1 MWVLFAFGSA
11 IFAGITAILAKY
23 GIRDTDSNLATA
35 IRTVFVL
42 LFAWLMVFIV
52 GSQNQLSTISS
63 HTLLFLILSGLAT
76 GASWLFYFKALQM
89 GSVSKVTPIDKSSLL
104 MTMLLAMI
112 FLDEGI
118 TALKMV
124 CMILI
129 GVGTWLMIQKDSEEN
144 PTPDHGAEND
154 SPTPGQA
161 GAGGPDEPVNNQSG
175 RWMLY
180 AFLGAVFAA
189 LTSILGKI
197 GIQGV
202 ESNLGT
208 AIRTVVVLVMAWVIV
223 FLTGKQRALRQI
235 DRRSWLFLILSAFAT
250 GASWLCYY
258 RALQDGPASVVAPID
273 KLSIVVTVFLSYL
286 FFKEKLSTR
295 GWVGLGLIVAGTLL
309 LLTA

>member
-118 TALKMV
+118 TALKVV

-154 SPTPGQA
+154 SPTPGHA
-161 GAGGPDEPVNNQSG
+161 GAGGQMNRLTIKAADGCFTRFWVQSLRLSPPFWEKSASKG
-175 RWMLY
+175 WSLTW
-180 AFLGAVFAA
+180 AQPFAP
-189 LTSILGKI
+189 
-197 GIQGV
+197 
-202 ESNLGT
+202 
-208 AIRTVVVLVMAWVIV
+208 W
-223 FLTGKQRALRQI
+223 
-235 DRRSWLFLILSAFAT
+235 WY
-250 GASWLCYY
+250 W
-258 RALQDGPASVVAPID
+258 
-273 KLSIVVTVFLSYL
+273 
-286 FFKEKLSTR
+286 
-295 GWVGLGLIVAGTLL
+295 
-309 LLTA
+309 